1 MSRFAEPMSR
11 LIDELRKLP
20 GIGTKSA
27 QRLAFH
33 VLRASDADA
42 RALAEAILVLR
53 EKLRLCS
60 ICNNITDVDPCGYC
74 ASAVRDRHLVCVV
87 EEPTNIATIEK
98 TRSYNGVY
106 HVLHGTLSPIG
117 GVGPEQLRI
126 ANLLTRLAPRPQSV
140 ILSEAASAAR
150 PNFGPVMLSEAASA
164 ARPNFGPVILSEE
177 RSNESKDLR
186 LDSPAAASDR
196 FLPPNPAESLPAQQ
210 YEPEAIREVILA
222 TSPTTEGEATAA
234 YLAQEIRRVNPTL
247 RITRIATGVPAGSDI
262 EYADEV
268 TMTRA
273 LEGRREF

>member
-1 MSRFAEPMSR
+1 MARFAEPMSR

-42 RALAEAILVLR
+42 RALAGALLELR

-74 ASAVRDRHLVCVV
+74 TSAVRDQHVVCVL

-126 ANLLTRLAPRPQSV
+126 ANLLVRLGANG
-140 ILSEAASAAR
+140 A
-150 PNFGPVMLSEAASA
+150 
-164 ARPNFGPVILSEE
+164 EE
-177 RSNESKDLR
+177 GGVREV
-186 LDSPAAASDR
+186 
-196 FLPPNPAESLPAQQ
+196 
-210 YEPEAIREVILA
+210 REVILA

-234 YLAQEIRRVNPTL
+234 YLAGEIRRVAPEM
-247 RITRIATGVPAGSDI
+247 RVTRIATGVPAGSDI

-273 LEGRREF
+273 MEGRREF